1 MISHS
6 TKLVGQ
12 DYATLDGNGLVAH
25 SPNASGGWHLLSDHL
40 NSVGQI
46 AAEFADAFGSS
57 VAAHLVGQVH
67 DLGKA
72 DPNWQAYLVAAAAGT
87 RGVSVDHKRAGAF
100 LLNQWGLPDL
110 GFLVAG
116 HHGGIPNGAEFRKI
130 VEDGP
135 TKGQSVA
142 MSFADGLGLLRPA
155 VSEVIPEAFRIVSRH
170 DLDGKRRHELWL
182 RLVFSALIDAD
193 RLDTEHHF
201 EASRRPPTAEI
212 SMTALARRCTDRL
225 DKAVGPR
232 SLDPVA
238 DHRSQMAAEALTK
251 ASEPRGWFELTAPTG
266 SGKTIVALRF
276 ALDHAVNSGMRRVIC
291 AVPFVSVTEQVAG
304 VYRSLLEGAPGEDV
318 VLEHHSGN
326 AGNSEAQTGPGL
338 WARLAIENWDAPV
351 IVTTMVQLLDSLFE
365 NRPTRARK
373 LHRIAGSVIVLDE
386 VQSLPWRLLEPTLDV
401 LRDLVRN
408 FGCSVVLSTATQPP
422 LELVGSTTGLNIQQ
436 LVDPKWFDPF
446 RRVDVHF
453 DANPATWDDVASR
466 VAVLASDHGD
476 TCLVV
481 VNTIA
486 DARALTRRL
495 AGRDGLLHMS
505 TRLCQAHRRVV
516 LADAIDRLATGR
528 SCLLVSTQLIEAG
541 IDIDFPVAVRS
552 VGPLPALAQV
562 AGRVN
567 RHGLRARA
575 KLVVVDPLEGH
586 TPPGEYRI
594 GTGIARDLLKSGM
607 DALDPGV
614 LDIYYDRL
622 VNATKS
628 QLDALGIQRERESF
642 NFKTVAERYRVIADD
657 TTPVLVSYGT
667 FDPFDLL
674 IPAEPKAR
682 RAMHR
687 RVQRYS
693 VSLRKAELQRARDA
707 GQVVERAP
715 DVLAWCGG
723 YDPIFGLDTD
733 ANTEA
738 MIW

>member
-1 MISHS
+1 M
-6 TKLVGQ
+6 G
-12 DYATLDGNGLVAH
+12 A
-25 SPNASGGWHLLSDHL
+25 
-40 NSVGQI
+40 
-46 AAEFADAFGSS
+46 
-57 VAAHLVGQVH
+57 
-67 DLGKA
+67 
-72 DPNWQAYLVAAAAGT
+72 
-87 RGVSVDHKRAGAF
+87 SVDHKRAGVF
-100 LLNQWGLPDL
+100 LLNQWGLADL
-110 GFLVAG
+110 GFLVVG
-116 HHGGIPNGAEFRKI
+116 HHGGIPNGPEFRKI

-135 TKGQSVA
+135 TAGQSMA
-142 MSFADGLGLLRPA
+142 MSFADGLGLLPPDA
-155 VSEVIPEAFRIVSRH
+155 SGAIPEAFRIVSRH
-170 DLDGKRRHELWL
+170 DLDGRRRRELWL

-193 RLDTEHHF
+193 RLDTERHF
-201 EASRRPPTAEI
+201 DASHRPLTAEI
-212 SMTALARRCTDRL
+212 SMTALARRCTGRL
-225 DKAVGPR
+225 TDAVGKR
-232 SLDPVA
+232 ALDPVA

-251 ASEPRGWFELTAPTG
+251 AADSRGWFELTAPTG
-266 SGKTIVALRF
+266 SGKTIVSLRF
-276 ALDHAVNSGMRRVIC
+276 ALDHAAANGMRRVIC

-304 VYRSLLEGAPGEDV
+304 VYRSLLEDAPGEDV

-365 NRPTRARK
+365 NQPTRARK

-401 LRDLVRN
+401 LRELVRS

-422 LELVGSTTGLNIQQ
+422 LELVGSTAGLNIQQ
-436 LVDPKWFDPF
+436 LVDPSWFGPF

-453 DANPATWDDVASR
+453 DSTPVSWDEMAGR
-466 VAVLASDHGD
+466 VSTLASNHAD

-486 DARALTRRL
+486 DAREVTRRL

-516 LADAIDRLATGR
+516 LADALDRLATGR
-528 SCLLVSTQLIEAG
+528 SCVLVSTQLIEAG

-552 VGPLPALAQV
+552 IGPLPALAQV

-567 RHGLRARA
+567 RHGLRERA
-575 KLVVVDPLEGH
+575 KLVVVDPVEGH
-586 TPPGEYRI
+586 TPPGEYTI
-594 GTGIARDLLKSGM
+594 GTAIARDLLRSGM
-607 DALDPGV
+607 DALDPV
-614 LDIYYDRL
+614 ALDIYYDRL

-657 TTPVLVSYGT
+657 TTPVLVSYST
-667 FDPFDLL
+667 FNPFDLV
-674 IPAEPKAR
+674 IPTEPKAR

-693 VSLRKAELQRARDA
+693 VSLRKVELKRALDA
-707 GQVVERAP
+707 GQIVERAP
-715 DVLAWCGG
+715 DVLVWCGG
-723 YDPIFGLDTD
+723 YDPTFGLDTD